1 MSVSIKDI
9 EAFKASL
16 EIGEHVNYR
25 TPVFSI
31 EENPRFNKKN
41 NDAVVVEKLNHVA
54 VVEYMAVRGKEMS
67 PARGTIPYKEIYMQR
82 IGERD

>member
-31 EENPRFNKKN
+31 EDNPRFNKKN
-41 NDAVVVEKLNHVA
+41 NDAVVV
-54 VVEYMAVRGKEMS
+54 
-67 PARGTIPYKEIYMQR
+67 
-82 IGERD
+82 